1 MKRLIL
7 VRHAKA
13 ERRAQSGADCDRALT
28 EEGRRAA
35 ADLGHALAAAG
46 LIPDVALVSPAV
58 RTRETFDAMAPLL
71 PDVKLEPAP
80 QLYEAPAETLRR
92 SADAAQADTVLVCAH
107 NPGVG
112 ALALSLAQACTIIGV
127 EARAALEAG
136 FPTATAAAF
145 EFVDGRTGCLGVFG
159 AQGPVG

>member
-13 ERRAQSGADCDRALT
+13 ERRAQSGADRDRALT
-28 EEGRRAA
+28 DDGRRDAA
-35 ADLGHALAAAG
+35 GLGHALAAAG
-46 LIPDVALVSPAV
+46 LIPDVALVSPAL
-58 RTRETFDAMAPLL
+58 RTRETFEALAPLL

-80 QLYEAPAETLRR
+80 QLYEASAETLRR
-92 SADAAQADTVLVCAH
+92 AADAAGADTVLVCGH

-112 ALALSLAQACTIIGV
+112 ALAAELALACAIIGV

-159 AQGPVG
+159 AQGPVA